1 MSNLKKVKT
10 DTKQEVT
17 RKTAG
22 IVISGGLFR
31 YRYVS
36 LEDLFD
42 CLNIDDYFHYSLKV
56 NLDTAWYHNT
66 TLDKLYRYNSI
77 YMNFSFRKETLPKRC
92 KSYYET
98 LTKDIYK
105 HLKTEGDRVSL
116 SKLKLVVKHLVK
128 HTSRLKF
135 HKKYGLRY
143 TRNPKYWKEHGK
155 NLSWLYMKKVI
166 DYLTEKDMVYNFIGG
181 VKQGKED
188 ICSML
193 IVNPEFI
200 LLCNGGSEDDSCI
213 DECLLPPEIPLVEI
227 RDENKCVRKPTKEE
241 RIEVSDMEMVVKEYC
256 RLLSQKTISVNGIQV
271 PELFF
276 RRIATVDLNHGCRWY
291 DDGTIQKEDA
301 TSRSSVIIDQ
311 EYTVE
316 VDYSSL
322 HFSLA
327 AEELGLD
334 LKGKDPYDFPFEVEV
349 CHEEVEKW
357 RGGYGFKD
365 KYDPVRNLKKVALL
379 TMFNAKSEES
389 AVRAIA
395 KALKDDYRKEELVK
409 RKFVGI
415 KQVKVK
421 DLVRSLKLHNSEV
434 SSYLMSGV
442 GTRFQKLDSEMMTYC
457 IKRFMEIDEVC
468 IPIHDS
474 IIVKRSQSDFAI
486 ECMEDAYE
494 YVMGSK
500 VNFKV
505 KM

>member
-1 MSNLKKVKT
+1 MSHVGKVKT
-10 DTKQEVT
+10 DIKQEVSS
-17 RKTAG
+17 KTAP
-22 IVISGGLFR
+22 IVISGGLFS
-31 YRYVS
+31 YRYVG

-42 CLNIDDYFHYSLKV
+42 CLNVDEDTYYSLKIK
-56 NLDTAWYHNT
+56 LDTSWYYNP
-66 TLDKLYRYNSI
+66 TLDKLYKYNSI
-77 YMNFSFRKETLPKRC
+77 YMNFSFRNEAIPKRC

-98 LTKDIYK
+98 LTKDIYD
-105 HLKTEGDRVSL
+105 HLKSKGSRVSKP
-116 SKLKLVVKHLVK
+116 KLKMVVKHIVK

-143 TRNPKYWKEHGK
+143 TRNPKHWKDNGK

-166 DYLTEKDMVYNFIGG
+166 DYLISMDLVYNFTGG
-181 VKQGKED
+181 IKQGKED

-193 IVNPEFI
+193 VVNPEFI
-200 LLCNGGSEDDSCI
+200 LLCNGGLKDGSCI

-227 RDENKCVRKPTKEE
+227 RDKNKCTRNPTKEE
-241 RIEVSDMEMVVKEYC
+241 KIEVSDMEMVVKEYC
-256 RLLSQKTISVNGIQV
+256 RFLSQRTISVNGIQV

-276 RRIATVDLNHGCRWY
+276 RRIATIDLDHGCRWY

-322 HFSLA
+322 HLSLA
-327 AEELGLD
+327 AEELGID

-349 CHEEVEKW
+349 CEKEVDKW
-357 RGGYGFKD
+357 KQDYGFTK
-365 KYDPVRNLKKVALL
+365 KYDPIRNLKKVALL
-379 TMFNAKSEES
+379 TMFNAKSEDS
-389 AVRAIA
+389 AIKAIS
-395 KALKDDYRKEELVK
+395 KALKDDYRKEEMVK

-415 KQVKVK
+415 KRVKVK
-421 DLVRSLKLHNSEV
+421 ELIQSLKLHNKEI

-442 GTRFQKLDSEMMTYC
+442 GLRFQKLDSEMMTYC
-457 IKRFMEIDEVC
+457 IKRFMEIGEVC

-474 IIVKRSQSDFAI
+474 IIVKKSQVGFAKK
-486 ECMEDAYE
+486 CMEDAYE

-500 VNFKV
+500 INFKV
-505 KM
+505 K